1 MEHQGL
7 GPRSH
12 WWDDE
17 DDDDDDDNDDDDND
31 DDENMM
37 PGPLRHP
44 AYVYAATFHPATASI
59 IVTGGFDRVLR
70 VWRREDGGTYTV
82 AQVSCLAG

>member
-1 MEHQGL
+1 ML
-7 GPRSH
+7 TMMIMMIMMMMMI
-12 WWDDE
+12 
-17 DDDDDDDNDDDDND
+17 
-31 DDENMM
+31 MM

-70 VWRREDGGTYTV
+70 VWRREDGGGYTV
-82 AQVSCLAG
+82 KQVSGLAG